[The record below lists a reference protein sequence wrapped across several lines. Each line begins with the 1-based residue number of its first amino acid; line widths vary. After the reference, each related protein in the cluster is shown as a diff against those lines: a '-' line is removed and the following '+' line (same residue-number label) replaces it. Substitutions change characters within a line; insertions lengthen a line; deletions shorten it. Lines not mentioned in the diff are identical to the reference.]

1 MTYYGGKELGA
12 SFRTVRSNTIKIAE
26 EIPES
31 KYDFRAAPDTRTVAH
46 TLAHIAV
53 GTGFQS
59 YVHTH
64 TIDDLA
70 KVNFA
75 ELAPQFSAEENK
87 PRTKAEIIE
96 LLKSEGDKFA
106 SYLESLPE
114 SFLAEQVKMPPT
126 AD

>member
-12 SFRTVRSNTIKIAE
+12 SFRTVRNNTIKIAE

-70 KVNFA
+70 KALTEKNNGLYTNEWLLGDANTNEIAVL
-75 ELAPQFSAEENK
+75 ELGTHAHRLRRSSKGEWLVP
-87 PRTKAEIIE
+87 
-96 LLKSEGDKFA
+96 G
-106 SYLESLPE
+106 
-114 SFLAEQVKMPPT
+114 VVV
-126 AD
+126 